1 VLQDKKIKLNFLKI
15 YSKPLQIMNRK
26 DFIRTSALATGAV
39 LARPFITYASQSK
52 YKIALIGSGWWGT
65 NILREAIKSGEC
77 QVVAL
82 CDVDDRQL
90 KKCLEEVTKLC
101 NDRPKTYKNYQEL
114 LQKEKPE
121 IVINAT
127 PDHWHALIAIDAM
140 KAGAHVYLEKP
151 ISHTLNEG
159 KAIVKTAR
167 DTQRICIAGFHR
179 RYSPHNVSGQEF
191 LKSGKVGKI
200 KEVRAFVTYSY
211 GAGKIIAD
219 EQPPIELDWNSWCGP
234 APLVPYNSS
243 IHPRSWRQHLEFA
256 NGQLG
261 DWGPHWFDQILWWT
275 DEIAPKKVFS
285 LATDKTR
292 TDNNN
297 APESQIVVYDFEDFT
312 CTWEHSILNG
322 RPTQKSENVGV
333 YFHGTEGTFH
343 MGWIGGWTFYPKD
356 KNKEVIHQD
365 AKLNMPDQQNI
376 DLVFADLLKSIKS
389 KELPFADILKGHRAT
404 NMCLLGM
411 ASLKA
416 GKSLDWDGQKEIIT
430 NDKAANKFLSRE
442 YRKGYVYPS

>member
-1 VLQDKKIKLNFLKI
+1 
-15 YSKPLQIMNRK
+15 MNRK
-26 DFIRTSALATGAV
+26 DFIRTSALATGA
-39 LARPFITYASQSK
+39 LISRPFITYASQTK

-77 QVVAL
+77 QIVAL

-90 KKCLEEVTKLC
+90 KKCLDEVTKLC
-101 NDRPKTYKNYQEL
+101 TDRPKTYKNYQEL

-140 KAGAHVYLEKP
+140 KSGAHVYLEKP

-159 KAIVKTAR
+159 KAILKTAR

-191 LKSGKVGKI
+191 LKSGKVGQV

-211 GAGKIIAD
+211 GPGKIIEN
-219 EQPPIELDWNSWCGP
+219 EQTPIELDWNSWCGP

-275 DEIAPKKVFS
+275 DEIAPKKIFS
-285 LATDKTR
+285 IATDKTR

-343 MGWIGGWTFYPKD
+343 MGWINGWTFYPKD

-365 AKLNMPDQQNI
+365 AQLNMPDQQNI

-389 KELPFADILKGHRAT
+389 KELPFADIQKGHRAT

-411 ASLKA
+411 AALKA

-430 NDKAANKFLSRE
+430 NDIDANKYLSRE
-442 YRKGYVYPS
+442 YRKGYGYPS

>member
-1 VLQDKKIKLNFLKI
+1 
-15 YSKPLQIMNRK
+15 MNRK
-26 DFIRTSALATGAV
+26 DFLRTSALVTGAV
-39 LARPFITYASQSK
+39 LTRPFITYASQTK
-52 YKIALIGSGWWGT
+52 YKVALIGTGWWGT

-82 CDVDDRQL
+82 CDVDERQL

-101 NDRPKTYKNYQEL
+101 DDRPKTYKNYQEL

-191 LKSGKVGKI
+191 LKSGKVGTI
-200 KEVRAFVTYSY
+200 KEVRAFVNYSY

-219 EQPPIELDWNSWCGP
+219 EKPPIELDWNSWCGP

-343 MGWIGGWTFYPKD
+343 MGWINGWTFYPRD

-389 KELPFADILKGHRAT
+389 KELPFADIQKGHRAT

>member
-1 VLQDKKIKLNFLKI
+1 
-15 YSKPLQIMNRK
+15 MNRK
-26 DFIRTSALATGAV
+26 DFLRTSALATGAV
-39 LARPFITYASQSK
+39 LTRPFITYASQSK
-52 YKIALIGSGWWGT
+52 YKLALIGTGWWGT

-82 CDVDDRQL
+82 CDVDDRQS

-101 NDRPKTYKNYQEL
+101 SDRPKIYKNYQEL
-114 LQKEKPE
+114 LHKEKPE

-191 LKSGKVGKI
+191 LKSGKVGTI

-211 GAGKIIAD
+211 GPGKIIAD
-219 EQPPIELDWNSWCGP
+219 EQAPAEIDWNAWCGP

-243 IHPRSWRQHLEFA
+243 IHPRNWRQHLEFA

-275 DEIAPKKVFS
+275 EEIAPKKIFS
-285 LATDKTR
+285 ITTDKTR

-297 APESQIVVYDFEDFT
+297 APESQIVVYDFEDFS

-343 MGWIGGWTFYPKD
+343 MGWINGWTFYPRD
-356 KNKEVIHQD
+356 KNKEIIHQD

-430 NDKAANKFLSRE
+430 NDKAANKFLSRD

>member
-1 VLQDKKIKLNFLKI
+1 
-15 YSKPLQIMNRK
+15 MNRK
-26 DFIRTSALATGAV
+26 DFIRTSALATGA
-39 LARPFITYASQSK
+39 LISRPFITYASQSK

-90 KKCLEEVTKLC
+90 KKCLDEVTKLC
-101 NDRPKTYKNYQEL
+101 DDRPKTYKNYQEL
-114 LQKEKPE
+114 LHKEKPE

-140 KAGAHVYLEKP
+140 KSGAHVYLEKP

-191 LKSGKVGKI
+191 LKSGKVGTI

-211 GAGKIIAD
+211 GPGKIIEN

-343 MGWIGGWTFYPKD
+343 MGWINGWTFYPKD

-376 DLVFADLLKSIKS
+376 DLVFADFLKSIKS